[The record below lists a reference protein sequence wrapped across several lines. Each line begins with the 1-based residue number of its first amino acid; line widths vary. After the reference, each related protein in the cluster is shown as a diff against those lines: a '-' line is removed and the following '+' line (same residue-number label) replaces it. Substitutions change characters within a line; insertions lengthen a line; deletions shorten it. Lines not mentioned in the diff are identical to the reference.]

1 MKEQTWIVDLVGQDS
16 VAIPSVTSYEVD
28 RGCHPASVNG
38 IPTEQ
43 RVKFFSGDAIVAE
56 YRLSQVHG
64 WRLKQ

>member
-1 MKEQTWIVDLVGQDS
+1 MKEQTWIVDLVGQES
-16 VAIPSVTSYEVD
+16 MAIPSVTSCEVD
-28 RGCHPASVNG
+28 CPSSVNG